1 MVVGDGTVIESA
13 ADEVAIGELAD
24 ELVIA
29 ADEEVE
35 VAADV
40 VAADV
45 VPTEFDPELHP
56 AISTNEVP
64 TAAAVAHPR
73 RIATMRLPT

>member
-40 VAADV
+40 AADV
-45 VPTEFDPELHP
+45 VPAEFDPELHP
-56 AISTNEVP
+56 AISTNDVP